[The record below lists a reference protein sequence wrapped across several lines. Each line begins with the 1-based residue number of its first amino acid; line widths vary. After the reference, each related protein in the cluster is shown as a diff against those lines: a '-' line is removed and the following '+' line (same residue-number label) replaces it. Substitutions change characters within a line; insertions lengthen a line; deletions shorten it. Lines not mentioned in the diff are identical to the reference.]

1 MYVALVEWVTKN
13 VPPPPSSYP
22 RVSDG
27 TLVAADAAHMGWPA
41 IPGVPGPDGVVNPV
55 LEYDYGPGFRY
66 NDDSGVISNVPP
78 PVTRVIAPLVPKVD
92 ADGNEI
98 AGIKSLLMS
107 MPLGTYTGWNPI
119 PRGALKG
126 REQSLG
132 AGYIPFARTREERL
146 STTDPRRSIEERYPS
161 LAHYRA
167 GAMAHAK
174 DLVARRLLLQEDA
187 DRLLKQLESD
197 MVATGLLK

>member
-1 MYVALVEWVTKN
+1 LFVALVEWVTKN
-13 VPPPPSSYP
+13 VPPPPSAYP
-22 RVSDG
+22 RISDG

-41 IPGVPGPDGVVNPV
+41 IPDVPGPDGVVNPV

-66 NDDSGVISNVPP
+66 NDDSGVIRNVPP
-78 PVTRVIAPLVPKVD
+78 PVRRAITPLVPKVD

-126 REQSLG
+126 RQRSLA

-146 STTDPRRSIEERYPS
+146 SKKDPRLSIEERYPS
-161 LAHYRA
+161 LAQYRA
-167 GAMAHAK
+167 GAVARAK

-187 DRLLKQLESD
+187 DRLLNQLESD
-197 MVATGLLK
+197 MVASGLLR